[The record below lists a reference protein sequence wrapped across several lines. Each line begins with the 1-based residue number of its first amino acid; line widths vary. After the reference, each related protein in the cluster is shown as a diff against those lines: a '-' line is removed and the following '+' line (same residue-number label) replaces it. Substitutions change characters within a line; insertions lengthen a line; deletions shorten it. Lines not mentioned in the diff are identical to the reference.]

1 MPYTMKSEGL
11 KELSEMLSKLEKNAD
26 SVASMALYDGAGI
39 MADEIR
45 KQAKGIRTAPF
56 KYASKGQ
63 TRLPSPEEKEIVENA
78 DVGIAHFEGSGTE
91 VNTSVGYKNAGYA
104 DLAGKKK
111 PVPMIVASVN
121 SGTSFMKK
129 QPFFRKAVSNGTK
142 RATEAMIKKAD
153 DALKEM
159 TK

>member
-11 KELSEMLSKLEKNAD
+11 KELSDMLDKMEKNAGQ
-26 SVASMALYDGAGI
+26 VASLALYDGAGA

-45 KQAKGIRTAPF
+45 KQAKNIKTAPF
-56 KYASKGQ
+56 KYAAHGN

-78 DVGIAHFEGSGTE
+78 DVGIAKFNGSGTE
-91 VNTSVGYKNAGYA
+91 VNTSVGYKNAGYTI
-104 DLAGKKK
+104 LAGKLK

-142 RATEAMIKKAD
+142 KATEAMIRRAD
-153 DALKEM
+153 EVIKEM

>member
-11 KELSEMLSKLEKNAD
+11 KELSEMLSKLEKNAA
-26 SVASMALYDGAGI
+26 SVASLALYDGAGA

-45 KQAKGIRTAPF
+45 RQAKNIRTAPF
-56 KYASKGQ
+56 KYAAHGN

-78 DVGIAHFEGSGTE
+78 DVGIAKFNGSGTE

-104 DLAGKKK
+104 TLAGKLK
-111 PVPMIVASVN
+111 PVPLIVASVN

-142 RATEAMIKKAD
+142 KATEAMIRKAD
-153 DALKEM
+153 ETIKEM